1 MPSSPERSSPSLQQK
16 RGPQRTLLSTSPRS
30 GCTYT
35 GWMQTGV
42 HRHTAKLLSSS
53 QGPSLLSKQQPA
65 RAQRPAHASVHGF
78 GSRALCFRT
87 LLKAP
92 IPGPVS
98 PLPADS
104 PAGPSP
110 RSGGPAVPRRTASGR
125 RAALGG
131 SQRAPQTRSV
141 PEAAAER
148 WEGTD
153 ASSAPTSAE
162 PPGNLRA
169 QNSR

>member
-110 RSGGPAVPRRTASGR
+110 RSGVLRYPAELPPAAEPRSGAHSALPRRGR
-125 RAALGG
+125 YLRPLRSAG
-131 SQRAPQTRSV
+131 REPTR
-141 PEAAAER
+141 
-148 WEGTD
+148 
-153 ASSAPTSAE
+153 
-162 PPGNLRA
+162 PPPRLQPNR
-169 QNSR
+169 QET